1 MNNKGAKEAS
11 EQEQKFSTLTATN
24 SPDKILENTK
34 VPLLVWE
41 SKSKETDFL
50 TRVIRKAGPNAE

>member
-1 MNNKGAKEAS
+1 MNNKRTREDD
-11 EQEQKFSTLTATN
+11 EQEQKFSTLTTTN

-34 VPLLVWE
+34 VPRLVWE